1 MTAGV
6 YLLHFSP
13 PYKHAKHYM
22 GFAEDID
29 RRIEQHRAGTGTSM
43 PWTIV
48 SSVFRLILAPI
59 WPGADRSTERRLK
72 KRKES
77 PRLCPICGEDHGA
90 QLELLLSFTLADV
103 EELEF

>member
-29 RRIEQHRAGTGTSM
+29 RRIEQHRAGTGARLTQVA
-43 PWTIV
+43 IDAGC
-48 SSVFRLILAPI
+48 RLILARI